1 MRYDATTFPNIVQLW
16 LDRGWLQ
23 SGHSL
28 IEFGAQEFN
37 EGTEAEIC
45 RGLSAFLGRP
55 IDRVPEIRTIYE
67 AIGVRYSSIDVDGTH
82 GSTFFD
88 LNSCSPPLYWRGVF
102 DFVNN
107 EGTIEHLVNPINGF
121 QVAHEITKVG
131 GVIRHTFPLIG
142 WREHGFFYGTAKFY
156 AHLLGD
162 NGYEKLRAIAVPT
175 GQTPFAD
182 ALFESIDLKGNP
194 IPPPIVTDLIAE
206 LIVRKTSDRPFV
218 IGRSCQL
225 SRRRFSAET
234 IGRESSSDCAVGRTP
249 GLGHRATST
258 SSRTIKYSRDIGWNL
273 PCFQLRTEFN
283 RAPRLTAAQH
293 LCESAEPSNE
303 TGRGSTTLGRRR
315 RWLRLGRRRFGAG
328 GVR

>member
-1 MRYDATTFPNIVQLW
+1 MGYDATTFPKVVQSW

-28 IEFGAQEFN
+28 IEFGAQEFY
-37 EGTEAEIC
+37 EGTEADIC
-45 RGLSAFLGRP
+45 SGLTAFLGRP
-55 IDRVPEIRTIYE
+55 IDRVPEIRTVYE
-67 AIGVRYSSIDVDGTH
+67 AIGVKYSSIDVDGTH

-142 WREHGFFYGTAKFY
+142 WREHGFFYGTTKFY
-156 AHLLGD
+156 AHLIGD
-162 NGYEKLRAIAVPT
+162 NGYEKLSAIAVPT

-218 IGRSCQL
+218 IPVDHVLCPDAE
-225 SRRRFSAET
+225 FSAET
-234 IGRESSSDCAVGRTP
+234 IRRESSSNCAAGRTP
-249 GLGHRATST
+249 GLGH
-258 SSRTIKYSRDIGWNL
+258 
-273 PCFQLRTEFN
+273 
-283 RAPRLTAAQH
+283 
-293 LCESAEPSNE
+293 
-303 TGRGSTTLGRRR
+303 
-315 RWLRLGRRRFGAG
+315 
-328 GVR
+328 